1 MCPVFRHSRGCARQH
16 AIAYHFQDEPQSQ
29 ILTADDRSRPASGF
43 FQHVEPDQ
51 QTVADGMYQALCQD
65 RGKQREKPAA
75 EQETWNLIVEGPA
88 RLSKSVGCQV
98 ILPLLE
104 EARHVPEKQG
114 RLLGYRDVSAASRII
129 VANVCNIYHTI
140 RVLGKDVWHR
150 AGCRANECIAS
161 TAKLSCSASVLF
173 TPDNARGRCCLGS

>member
-1 MCPVFRHSRGCARQH
+1 MSGVSAFSRTAHRQH

-51 QTVADGMYQALCQD
+51 QTVADGMYQAVMLQD

-88 RLSKSVGCQV
+88 RLSQSVGCQV

-114 RLLGYRDVSAASRII
+114 RLLGYRDVLSREPHHCRQC
-129 VANVCNIYHTI
+129 VNIYHTI
-140 RVLGKDVWHR
+140 RVVGEDV
-150 AGCRANECIAS
+150 
-161 TAKLSCSASVLF
+161 SASRRLPSERVHRLY
-173 TPDNARGRCCLGS
+173 REVELLGERPVHPG